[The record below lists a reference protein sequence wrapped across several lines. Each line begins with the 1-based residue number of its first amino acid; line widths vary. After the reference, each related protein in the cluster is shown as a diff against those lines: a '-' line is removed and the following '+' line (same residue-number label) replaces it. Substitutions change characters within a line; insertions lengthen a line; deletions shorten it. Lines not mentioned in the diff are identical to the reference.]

1 MEMFRD
7 QGYSLL
13 MVMSSGSRVSR
24 FQSRQQS
31 TSGPGRTRLRAEP
44 LSLTQLRISSSDRI
58 AHQLCYSHMRD
69 ILTCES
75 C

>member
-13 MVMSSGSRVSR
+13 MVMSSGSNVSR
-24 FQSRQQS
+24 FQSRQHS

-58 AHQLCYSHMRD
+58 VHQLCYSHMRD